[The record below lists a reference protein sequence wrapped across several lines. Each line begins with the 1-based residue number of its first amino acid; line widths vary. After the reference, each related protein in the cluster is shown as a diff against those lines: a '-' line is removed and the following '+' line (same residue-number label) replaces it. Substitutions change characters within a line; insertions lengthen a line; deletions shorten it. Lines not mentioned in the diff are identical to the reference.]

1 MQINTNS
8 YQLRRG
14 KLFLGKFSSLEI
26 QKLLARSKLNSSD
39 EILTDNGNW
48 EALSIFIKKIPPLM
62 PSATSVGGN
71 TKPKPRPASSGAK
84 TNKVSYLNLWLK
96 TTLWIY
102 GIGLLLGF
110 LAAGTYGLGV
120 SLAAGLLLAP
130 IKGAFWAWI
139 IWLFKK

>member
-1 MQINTNS
+1 MQLNTKS

-26 QKLLARSKLNSSD
+26 QKLVARSKLNGSD
-39 EILTDNGNW
+39 EVLDDNGNW
-48 EALSIFIKKIPPLM
+48 ETLSVFIKKTPPPV
-62 PSATSVGGN
+62 PSAASVGGN
-71 TKPKPRPASSGAK
+71 TRPKPRHASSRVT

-110 LAAGTYGLGV
+110 LAAGAYGFGA
-120 SLAAGLLLAP
+120 SLVAGIFLAP